1 MTGGEGALL
10 VVMGASGGVGA
21 SALATAVTVRAARAG
36 TDVVLVDGCPL
47 GGGLDVVLGAEQEG
61 GIRWPEL
68 YRLVGS
74 ADGRALLARLPS
86 TDGVRVLSF
95 GRDGS
100 EPPADVAEAVISALA
115 AESALLVVDASP
127 AGGTVA
133 VAALTAAHRVLVVA
147 GDGMSQL
154 AALSV
159 VSGLLAS
166 GSGRVGVEMAV
177 CLRGPSASAGPVARL
192 VESELR
198 WPVISA
204 LEDDRRMV
212 ADLVHGVAPGSRES
226 GPTVRVADEILGWV
240 LLDRRGAA

>member
-1 MTGGEGALL
+1 M
-10 VVMGASGGVGA
+10 VVVGASGGVGA
-21 SALATAVTVRAARAG
+21 SALATAVAVRASRAG
-36 TDVVLVDGCPL
+36 TDVVLVDGCSL
-47 GGGLDVVLGAEQEG
+47 GGGLDVVLGAEQES
-61 GIRWPEL
+61 GIRWPDL

-86 TDGVRVLSF
+86 ADGVRVLSF

-100 EPPADVAEAVISALA
+100 EPATEVAEAVVAALVT
-115 AESALLVVDASP
+115 ECGLVVLDASA

-133 VAALTAAHRVLVVA
+133 AAALAVADRVLVVA

-159 VSGLLAS
+159 VSGLLAA

-177 CLRGPSASAGPVARL
+177 CLRGPSASAGPVARV

-198 WPVISA
+198 WPVLCA
-204 LEDDRRMV
+204 LEDDRGLV
-212 ADLVHGVAPGSRES
+212 ADLVHGVAPGSRAS
-226 GPTVRVADEILGWV
+226 GPMVRAADEILGWA